1 MFIVFESKGN
11 PRSEIKERERKVTHP
26 RSRIRKACFS
36 ALTEKSIG
44 HEYTTQGEV
53 RL

>member
-1 MFIVFESKGN
+1 MFIVLESKGN

-26 RSRIRKACFS
+26 RSRIRKAWFS